1 MLPLNSAK
9 KYYLWERP
17 SQRGLEIK
25 HTLMRTTI
33 ALIAHNSRKNDLL
46 NWAKVH
52 HEVLKNHEL
61 IGTTNTSKLLNDMLE
76 LDVQG
81 FGHGPSGGDILL
93 AAKILQGEV
102 HKIIFFI
109 DAETPH
115 GHEHDIQTLI
125 RTAVINN
132 IPIALNRASADLIIL
147 EED

>member
-1 MLPLNSAK
+1 MN
-9 KYYLWERP
+9 
-17 SQRGLEIK
+17 
-25 HTLMRTTI
+25 TI
-33 ALIAHNSRKNDLL
+33 ALIAHNSRKTDLL
-46 NWAKVH
+46 NWSKVH
-52 HEVLKNHEL
+52 KEELLKYKC
-61 IGTTNTSKLLNDMLE
+61 IGTSNTSKLLNDMLD
-76 LDVQG
+76 LNVQG

-147 EED
+147 KE

>member
-1 MLPLNSAK
+1 MAS
-9 KYYLWERP
+9 
-17 SQRGLEIK
+17 S
-25 HTLMRTTI
+25 TI
-33 ALIAHNSRKNDLL
+33 ALIAHNTRKNDLL

-52 HEVLKNHEL
+52 RENLVRHSLV
-61 IGTTNTSKLLNDMLE
+61 GTTNTSKLLNDMLDIE
-76 LDVQG
+76 VQG

-102 HKIIFFI
+102 DKIIFFI

-147 EED
+147 EEG

>member
-1 MLPLNSAK
+1 MKN
-9 KYYLWERP
+9 
-17 SQRGLEIK
+17 
-25 HTLMRTTI
+25 TI

-52 HEVLKNHEL
+52 RETLLKYNL
-61 IGTTNTSKLLNDMLE
+61 IGTTNTAKLINDMLE
-76 LDVQG
+76 LEVSG
-81 FGHGPSGGDILL
+81 FGHGPSGGDIIL
-93 AAKILQGEV
+93 AAKILGGEV
-102 HKIIFFI
+102 QKVIFFI

-147 EED
+147 DENRQQK

>member
-1 MLPLNSAK
+1 MK
-9 KYYLWERP
+9 KA
-17 SQRGLEIK
+17 
-25 HTLMRTTI
+25 I
-33 ALIAHNSRKNDLL
+33 ALIAHNSRKTELL

-52 HEVLKNHEL
+52 RSKLVNYDL

-76 LDVQG
+76 INVQG

-102 HKIIFFI
+102 HKVIFFI

-147 EED
+147 EEG

>member
-1 MLPLNSAK
+1 MK
-9 KYYLWERP
+9 K
-17 SQRGLEIK
+17 S
-25 HTLMRTTI
+25 I
-33 ALIAHNSRKNDLL
+33 ALIAHNSRKTELL

-52 HEVLKNHEL
+52 RNVLINYDL

-76 LDVQG
+76 IDVKG

-147 EED
+147 EKDE